1 VRPAKSGTLP
11 YGRGSALIRVHPW
24 LIFLLLTIAP
34 AHAQDVRSVQSPNGQ
49 LEFRLFVS
57 QPEEGMLFHLGYQLL
72 YRGKPLLDTSYIGLD
87 IRNQEPVLGENVGLM
102 ASSIVNH
109 TGYRTLNAEYM
120 QNGSIGRRIDL
131 EVRIWDGAVAFR
143 YLIPRTS
150 ALEEILIDRETTE
163 FHLAHPPPT
172 MPANAPLPVTL
183 TLPGIGRVSLS
194 ESGVPEYPRSSLA
207 AGPSILVTRLSNRFE
222 GQTPMVCPWRII
234 ALGERPSLEILRELS
249 K

>member
-1 VRPAKSGTLP
+1 MKITCL
-11 YGRGSALIRVHPW
+11 SALIGVHRRPKFSF
-24 LIFLLLTIAP
+24 LILSFLAIT

-72 YRGKPLLDTSYIGLD
+72 YRGKPLLDTSYIGLN

-102 ASSIVNH
+102 ASNIVNH

-120 QNGSIGRRIDL
+120 QNGSIGRRMDL

>member
-1 VRPAKSGTLP
+1 MKNNFSSVS
-11 YGRGSALIRVHPW
+11 IRVHLWPVF
-24 LIFLLLTIAP
+24 FLLLVTA
-34 AHAQDVRSVQSPNGQ
+34 ARAQDVRSVQSPNGQ

-87 IRNQEPVLGENVGLM
+87 IRNQEPVLGENVGLT
-102 ASSIVNH
+102 ASHIENH

-150 ALEEILIDRETTE
+150 ALEEILIDGETTE
-163 FHLAHPPPT
+163 FHLAHPPAI
-172 MPANAPLPVTL
+172 MPSNAPLPVNL
-183 TLPGIGRVSLS
+183 TLAGAGRLSLS
-194 ESGVPEYPRSSLA
+194 ETGAPDYPRSTIA
-207 AGPSILVTRLSNRFE
+207 AGPSILVTRLTRRFE
-222 GQTPMVCPWRII
+222 GQTPLVCPWRII

>member
-1 VRPAKSGTLP
+1 MKTNFLSAFIGVHRRPQLF
-11 YGRGSALIRVHPW
+11 
-24 LIFLLLTIAP
+24 FLLLSLLLATA
-34 AHAQDVRSVQSPNGQ
+34 ARAQDFRSVQSPNGQ

-57 QPEEGMLFHLGYQLL
+57 QPEEGMLFHLGYQLH

-87 IRNQEPVLGENVGLM
+87 IRNQEPVLGENVGLI
-102 ASSIVNH
+102 ASRIDNH
-109 TGYRTLNAEYM
+109 AGYRTLNAEYM